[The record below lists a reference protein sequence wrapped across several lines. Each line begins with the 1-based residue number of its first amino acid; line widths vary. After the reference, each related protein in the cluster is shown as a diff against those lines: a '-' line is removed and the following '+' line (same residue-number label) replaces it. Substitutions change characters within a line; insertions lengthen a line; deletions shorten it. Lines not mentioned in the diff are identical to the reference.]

1 MKITIV
7 YDNTASIPGV
17 TSDWGFSCV
26 IEVDGQTILFDTG
39 ENGRILLDNMKAL
52 HVEPRSVQTVFLSHS
67 HFDHSGGLS
76 EFLNVNRQVTIY
88 APIAL
93 RGIHRAS
100 EVVYVEHDT
109 PFTLLPQIHSTG
121 LLRGIEQSLVIATK
135 KGVVVI
141 AGCSHS
147 GVKTIL
153 TSAVSFGKPY
163 ALIGGLHGFE
173 EYDILQNMEYIC
185 PTHCT
190 RHKDEIQKRYPDS
203 TFAGGVG
210 TIIELS

>member
-7 YDNTASIPGV
+7 YDNTASVAGV
-17 TSDWGFSCV
+17 TADWGFSCV
-26 IEVDGQTILFDTG
+26 IEIDGHTILFDTG

-52 HVEPRSVQTVFLSHS
+52 HVDPRAIQTVFLSHS

-76 EFLNVNRQVTIY
+76 EFLNVNKQVTIY

-100 EVVYVEHDT
+100 KVVYVEHDT
-109 PFTLLPQIHSTG
+109 PFTLLPQVHSTG
-121 LLRGIEQSLVIATK
+121 LLQGIEQSLVIATK

-141 AGCSHS
+141 VGCSHP
-147 GVKTIL
+147 GVETIL
-153 TSAVSFGKPY
+153 TSAASFGKPY

-190 RHKDEIQKRYPDS
+190 RHKDEIHKRYPES

-210 TIIELS
+210 TIIKLS